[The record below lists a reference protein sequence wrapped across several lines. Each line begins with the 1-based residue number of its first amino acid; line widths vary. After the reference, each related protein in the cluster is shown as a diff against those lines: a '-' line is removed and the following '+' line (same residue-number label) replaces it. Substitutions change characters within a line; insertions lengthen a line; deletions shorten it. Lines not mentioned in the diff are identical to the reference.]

1 MGMEKRMRPIELI
14 IKKRNGKIHTQQE
27 IIYLVRQYTEGRMPD
42 YQMAAWLMAA
52 FLNGLNEE
60 ETYFLT
66 DAMLHS
72 GKTIDLSGIQK
83 PKIDKH
89 STGGVGDK
97 ISLILAPAV
106 ASCGIAVPMTS
117 GRGLGFSGGTL
128 DKLESIPG
136 YKVNL
141 TEKEFISIL
150 EKVGFVMSGQTDDL
164 APADKMLYA
173 LRDVTGT
180 VENTAL
186 ITSSILSKKLAEGAD
201 AIVMDVKF
209 GSGAF
214 MKTKLEAR
222 ALAETLSRTAGKMG
236 KKLICVLTSM
246 DQPLGNAVGNR
257 LEVIES
263 IECLKGEEIPDLVEI
278 TCTLGSY
285 MLIAGKKVRTISE
298 GKALIIEK
306 LKSGEAFKRFVDSV
320 RLQGGDVDTVENPEK
335 FERARFSRPVLSTKN
350 GFVNNIHTENIG
362 SASVYLGA
370 GRFSKEDSI
379 DPAAGIIVHKK
390 LGSTVRKGEK
400 LLTLFYNDDTHI
412 DESARLAESSY
423 TIGEERRDDFQLVH
437 EVIG

>member
-14 IKKRNGKIHTQQE
+14 IKKRNSKIHTQQE
-27 IIYLVRQYTEGRMPD
+27 IVYLVRQYTEGRMPD

-66 DAMLHS
+66 DAMLRS
-72 GKTIDLSGIQK
+72 GKTIDLSGIRK

-106 ASCGIAVPMTS
+106 ACCGIAVPMTS

-128 DKLESIPG
+128 DKLESIPR
-136 YKVNL
+136 YNVNL
-141 TEKEFISIL
+141 SENEFISIL
-150 EKVGFVMSGQTDDL
+150 KKVGFVMSGQTDDL

-246 DQPLGNAVGNR
+246 DQPLGNAVGNS

-278 TCTLGSY
+278 TCTLGGY

-320 RLQGGDVDTVENPEK
+320 RFQGGDVDTVENPEK
-335 FERARFSRPVLSTKN
+335 FARARFSRTVLSREN
-350 GFVNNIHTENIG
+350 GFVNNIHTEHIG

-370 GRFSKEDSI
+370 GRFSKEDRI

-400 LLTLFYNDDTHI
+400 LLTLFYNDDTHV

-423 TIGEERRDDFQLVH
+423 TIGEERRDDFQLIH

>member
-1 MGMEKRMRPIELI
+1 MGMEDCVRPIDI
-14 IKKRNGKIHTQQE
+14 IMKKRNGNTHTQEE
-27 IIYLVRQYTEGRMPD
+27 IVYLIQQYTEGRIPD

-52 FLNGLNEE
+52 FLNGLDEE

-66 DAMLHS
+66 HAMLHS
-72 GKTIDLSGIQK
+72 GKIIDLSCIEK

-136 YKVNL
+136 YRTRL
-141 TEKEFISIL
+141 TEKEFVSIL
-150 EKVGFVMSGQTDDL
+150 GKVGFVMSGQTDDI
-164 APADKMLYA
+164 APADKKLYA

-180 VENTAL
+180 VENIAF
-186 ITSSILSKKLAEGAD
+186 ITSSILSKKLAEGAE
-201 AIVMDVKF
+201 AVVMDVKF

-214 MKTKLEAR
+214 MKAKAEALC
-222 ALAETLSRTAGKMG
+222 LAETLLRVAGKLG
-236 KKLICVLTSM
+236 KNLICVLTSM

-263 IECLKGEEIPDLVEI
+263 IECLNGEKIPDLVEI
-278 TCTLGSY
+278 TCTLGGY
-285 MLIAGKKVRTISE
+285 MLIAGKKAGTLSE
-298 GKALIIEK
+298 GKELIEEK
-306 LKSGEAFKRFVDSV
+306 LKNGEAFERFVDSV
-320 RLQGGDVDTVENPEK
+320 RSQGGDVGFVEHPEK
-335 FERARFSRPVLSTKN
+335 FERARFSRPIHSTKN
-350 GFVNNIHTENIG
+350 GFINKIHTENIG
-362 SASVYLGA
+362 TAAVYLGA
-370 GRFSKEDSI
+370 GRFSKDDEI

-400 LLTLFYNDDTHI
+400 LLTLYYNKESHV
-412 DESARLAESSY
+412 DEAALLAGSSY
-423 TIGEERRDDFQLVH
+423 TIGEDRGHDFQLMH